1 MDAAV
6 RGSETLP
13 KLMRDEPDMYRVV
26 TPPFTKVYQGIAF
39 LKTNPVLQ
47 SAVLEALQK
56 QFADGTYD
64 ALIKK
69 WNLEASAAKA
79 LTVNGEPLH

>member
-1 MDAAV
+1 
-6 RGSETLP
+6 
-13 KLMRDEPDMYRVV
+13 
-26 TPPFTKVYQGIAF
+26 
-39 LKTNPVLQ
+39 LQ

-56 QFADGTYD
+56 LFTDGTYD